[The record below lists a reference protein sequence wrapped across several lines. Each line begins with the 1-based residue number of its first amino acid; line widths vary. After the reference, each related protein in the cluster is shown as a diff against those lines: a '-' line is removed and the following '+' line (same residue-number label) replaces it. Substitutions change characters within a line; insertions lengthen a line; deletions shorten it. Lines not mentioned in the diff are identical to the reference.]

1 MINFPALLPLV
12 PLLFVMAISTSAA
25 AEDSENS
32 RRGKNIQI
40 TSEILFKSYSSGS
53 YTKAIKDAQEALNTT
68 QESDEKHKRFA
79 AEILA
84 ASLYKSKRYGEA
96 LQIYKSLTTEK
107 VTHIFNLG
115 NTHYKLGN
123 YQEAAKNYQ
132 EYLTK
137 VNDPKAESNLRLALQ
152 KLQQKKEERSDEEED
167 DEFSN
172 DPNDTL
178 GKLFAEFPTAE
189 QGARGKKINLQKW

>member
-1 MINFPALLPLV
+1 MINLPVLLPLV
-12 PLLFVMAISTSAA
+12 PLLFVMVISAIAA

-32 RRGKNIQI
+32 RRSKNIQ
-40 TSEILFKSYSSGS
+40 TSSEILFKTYRRGS
-53 YTKAIKDAQEALNTT
+53 YTKAINDAQDALSTP

-96 LQIYKSLTTEK
+96 LPIYKSLTTEK
-107 VTHIFNLG
+107 IMHIFNLG

-123 YQEAAKNYQ
+123 YEEAAKNYR

-137 VNDPKAESNLRLALQ
+137 VKDPKAESNLRLALQ
-152 KLQQKKEERSDEEED
+152 KLQQKKEERSDEETD

-172 DPNDTL
+172 DPKETL
-178 GKLFAEFPTAE
+178 GKLFAEFQTAE